1 MGYKINMQNPPSQM
15 GFPTNLAPSYGVP
28 GVPVALPQSAN
39 EVTLYVGNL
48 SPVTDDARLIEFLKQ
63 SNNTSQF
70 STVRVMK
77 DLYTS
82 ESRRF
87 GFISYTSVEMAEKA
101 KSELN
106 YTKLDN
112 FEIRICFK
120 KNNSEFNPDANIFV
134 GDVTKST
141 STKLVDEL
149 FSQCGK
155 LVSCSIR
162 TNDKGESLGYG
173 YVQFETEENA
183 TAAIKKFNKTSHF
196 GGELKVE
203 KFVPYK
209 NRAAQKNNVYIK
221 NFPKSWNKEQA
232 DKYAKEIAEKI
243 GKIISVGAT
252 EKKLS
257 NGNTSTA
264 YFVAFESEDHA
275 LKLVKE
281 LNGKRLPDHAEDEEA
296 IYSAFCEP
304 KGKRASKLKNEMA
317 SAVNNTNLYIK
328 SLLDTVTEEKI
339 KEVFGVYGK
348 ITSIYLKESHPHF
361 IPNGQAIKFACIN
374 FEKEAE
380 AQNVLMN
387 AKKDPAVKALIH
399 PVHKKTAEFITF
411 FQTRAVRSEYKRMR
425 TRLQQSIHF
434 SSIPVPPFF
443 NQFPSQNFKKG
454 PHQYNPLHM
463 PQAMMG
469 FYAPNVQGMP
479 GKFPIMGRD
488 MNMNSNTP
496 QTNKNSQSSSTSRPG
511 EEEVFTVET
520 LKARKEEFLKF
531 DKEKQ
536 QNILGNIM
544 YHKVIESNLAN
555 KTYAPKITGM
565 LIDLDILELNEIIDI
580 MENKEVMNERINE
593 ALEVIEG
600 NENNDEA
607 EK

>member
-1 MGYKINMQNPPSQM
+1 MQNPPSQM
-15 GFPTNLAPSYGVP
+15 GFPTNLAPAYGIP

-63 SNNTSQF
+63 SNNTNQF

-101 KSELN
+101 KNELN

-120 KNNSEFNPDANIFV
+120 KNNSEFNQEANIFV
-134 GDVTKST
+134 GNVNKSA
-141 STKLVDEL
+141 STKQLDEL

-173 YVQFETEENA
+173 YVQYETEEHA
-183 TAAIKKFNKTSHF
+183 TAAIKKFNKSVHF
-196 GGELKVE
+196 GDELKVE

-209 NRAAQKNNVYIK
+209 NRVAQKNNVYIK
-221 NFPKSWNKEQA
+221 NFPTAWKKEQVESHVKQA
-232 DKYAKEIAEKI
+232 AEKI
-243 GKIISVGAT
+243 GKIISVGVN

-257 NGNTSTA
+257 NGNMSCA
-264 YFVAFESEDHA
+264 CFVAFELEEHA
-275 LKLVKE
+275 SKLIAE
-281 LNGKRLPDHAEDEEA
+281 LNGKKFPEHTETEEGVLA
-296 IYSAFCEP
+296 TYCDS
-304 KGKRASKLKNEMA
+304 KSKRANKLKNEMS
-317 SAVNNTNLYIK
+317 SAVNNTNLYMK
-328 SLLDTVTEEKI
+328 SLLDTVTEDTI
-339 KEVFGVYGK
+339 KEVFGKYGK
-348 ITSIYLKESHPHF
+348 ITSIFIKESRPHF
-361 IPNGQAIKFACIN
+361 IPNGQIVKFACIN
-374 FEKEAE
+374 FEKEAD

-399 PVHKKTAEFITF
+399 PSHKKTAEFLTF
-411 FQTRAVRSEYKRMR
+411 FQTRSARTDYKRMR
-425 TRLQQSIHF
+425 SRIQQSIHF
-434 SSIPVPPFF
+434 SAMPMAPYFNSFPP
-443 NQFPSQNFKKG
+443 QNFKKG
-454 PHQYNPLHM
+454 PHQYNPIHHM
-463 PQAMMG
+463 PQPMMG
-469 FYAPNVQGMP
+469 FYAPNVPGMP
-479 GKFPIMGRD
+479 GKFPNMGRD

-511 EEEVFTVET
+511 EEEPFTVET
-520 LKARKEEFLKF
+520 LKAKKDEFLKF
-531 DKEKQ
+531 DKDKQ

-544 YHKVIESNLAN
+544 YHKVVESNLTN
-555 KTYAPKITGM
+555 KSYAPKITGM

-580 MENKEVMNERINE
+580 MENREVMNERINE

-600 NENNDEA
+600 NEINDEA